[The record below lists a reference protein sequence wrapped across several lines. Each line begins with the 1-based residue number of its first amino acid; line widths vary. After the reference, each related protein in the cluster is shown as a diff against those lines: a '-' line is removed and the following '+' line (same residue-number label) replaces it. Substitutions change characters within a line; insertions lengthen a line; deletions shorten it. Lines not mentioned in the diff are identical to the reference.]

1 MLSLLDRPL
10 TSYYLVVGTTG
21 LLLAIGLVMVL
32 STSSASQLDAGGS
45 PYSVFAKQLLGA
57 VAGLAMMWVLARTP
71 PRLLRAVAYP
81 LLLATMAGLVLVLAF
96 GTSVYGAER
105 WIEVAGIQVQPS
117 EFAKLALLLWG
128 ADLLARKEKLRQ
140 LNDWR
145 MLLIPLLPGAAVL
158 AMLVML
164 GDDLGTTFLLLVIL
178 LALLWVIGT
187 PGRLFAGI
195 LGLILFALL
204 VLIVVQPYRI
214 ERLTG
219 YISQAGGPTGP
230 NQQGIQGK
238 WAIGSGGLFGVGLG
252 ASKEKWG
259 WVPNATNDFIFAIL
273 GEELGLIGT
282 VCVVLLY
289 GGFAFAGLRIAR
301 RMTDPFMRLAAAGV
315 TAWILVQALV
325 NVSAVVG
332 LLPITGVPLPLIS
345 AGLSSLLATMA
356 AVGILLCFARREPGA
371 DEALAMAGP
380 RGLGPRLL
388 AAFWRGPG
396 TGRRPGSAAETT
408 PAGRPSPSAED
419 RAAAGPRPPVPAAP
433 ARRGRGAR
441 SRGRQPTPPAAPAG
455 SADRAS
461 GRRRRPRPSSA
472 QPRQPVR
479 SRLIDPGSPADPA
492 DPAGQAGRSR
502 RSRRPDADGAP
513 GSRQAAAGRGPV
525 PRGSAPR
532 QSGPGQSGLRQSGPR
547 ESGARQSGPRE
558 SGPRGSGPRRSGPR
572 RPQ

>member
-1 MLSLLDRPL
+1 VSAAALRPRAAAALSPLDRPL
-10 TSYYLVVGTTG
+10 TSYYLIVGTTG

-45 PYSVFAKQLLGA
+45 PYSVFAKQMLGA
-57 VAGLAMMWVLARTP
+57 VIGLAMMWVIARTP

-96 GTSVYGAER
+96 GTSVGGAER
-105 WIEVAGIQVQPS
+105 WIEVAGIQIQPS

-128 ADLLARKEKLRQ
+128 ADLLARKEKLGQ
-140 LNDWR
+140 LNNWR
-145 MLLIPLLPGAAVL
+145 TLLIPLLPGAAVL

-204 VLIVVQPYRI
+204 VLIVVQPYRF
-214 ERLTG
+214 ERLMG
-219 YISQAGGPTGP
+219 YFGQAGSPTGR

-252 ASKEKWG
+252 DSKEKWG

-282 VCVVLLY
+282 GCVVLLY

-301 RMTDPFMRLAAAGV
+301 RMTDPFMRLAAAGA

-325 NVSAVVG
+325 NICAVVG

-356 AVGILLCFARREPGA
+356 AIGILLSFARREPGA
-371 DEALAMAGP
+371 AEALARAGHRWP
-380 RGLGPRLL
+380 AAGLLT
-388 AAFWRGPG
+388 AFWPGARFGRGTVSTAASGPAAGAAPRQRGP
-396 TGRRPGSAAETT
+396 RPGSAQ
-408 PAGRPSPSAED
+408 PRRP
-419 RAAAGPRPPVPAAP
+419 
-433 ARRGRGAR
+433 AR
-441 SRGRQPTPPAAPAG
+441 SRLT
-455 SADRAS
+455 S
-461 GRRRRPRPSSA
+461 
-472 QPRQPVR
+472 
-479 SRLIDPGSPADPA
+479 PGSRADPV
-492 DPAGQAGRSR
+492 GQGMRPR
-502 RSRRPDADGAP
+502 RSRRANADGVA
-513 GSRQAAAGRGPV
+513 GSSRQAAAVRGPV
-525 PRGSAPR
+525 PQGSASP
-532 QSGPGQSGLRQSGPR
+532 GP
-547 ESGARQSGPRE
+547 GPRE
-558 SGPRGSGPRRSGPR
+558 SGPRGSGSRGSGSRGSGSPGSGPRGPGSRGSGPRRSGPW
-572 RPQ
+572 PPE

>member
-1 MLSLLDRPL
+1 L
-10 TSYYLVVGTTG
+10 TSYYLIIGTTG

-45 PYSVFAKQLLGA
+45 PYSVFAKQLAGA
-57 VAGLAMMWVLARTP
+57 VAGLAVMLVLARTP

-81 LLLATMAGLVLVLAF
+81 LLLATIAGLMLVLAF

-105 WIEVAGIQVQPS
+105 WIAVGGIQVQPS

-128 ADLLARKEKLRQ
+128 ADLLARKEKLGQ

-145 MLLIPLLPGAAVL
+145 TLLIPLLPGAAAL

-204 VLIVVQPYRI
+204 LLIVVQPYRI

-219 YISQAGGPTGP
+219 YLSQAGGPTGP

-252 ASKEKWG
+252 DSKEKWG

-273 GEELGLIGT
+273 GEELGLVGT

-301 RMTDPFMRLAAAGV
+301 RMTDPFMRLAAAGA

-325 NVSAVVG
+325 NICAVVG

-356 AVGILLCFARREPGA
+356 AIGVLLSFARREPGA
-371 DEALAMAGP
+371 REALARGRP
-380 RGLGPRLL
+380 RWRPPLVGALL
-388 AAFWRGPG
+388 RRTAASGQR
-396 TGRRPGSAAETT
+396 RRP
-408 PAGRPSPSAED
+408 
-419 RAAAGPRPPVPAAP
+419 
-433 ARRGRGAR
+433 AR
-441 SRGRQPTPPAAPAG
+441 SRLAA
-455 SADRAS
+455 
-461 GRRRRPRPSSA
+461 
-472 QPRQPVR
+472 
-479 SRLIDPGSPADPA
+479 PGSPAPRARA
-492 DPAGQAGRSR
+492 DR
-502 RSRRPDADGAP
+502 RG
-513 GSRQAAAGRGPV
+513 GAAGGRP
-525 PRGSAPR
+525 
-532 QSGPGQSGLRQSGPR
+532 
-547 ESGARQSGPRE
+547 ARP
-558 SGPRGSGPRRSGPR
+558 PRRE
-572 RPQ
+572 

>member
-1 MLSLLDRPL
+1 MSAAGIGQRARGALSPLDRPL
-10 TSYYLVVGTTG
+10 TSYYLLIGTTG

-45 PYSVFAKQLLGA
+45 PYYVFLHQLAGA
-57 VAGLAMMWVLARTP
+57 IAGLAVMWVLSRTP

-81 LLLATMAGLVLVLAF
+81 MLLATMAALVLVLAF

-105 WIEVAGIQVQPS
+105 WIQVAGVQVQPS

-128 ADLLARKEKLRQ
+128 ADLLARKDKLGQ

-145 MLLIPLLPGAAVL
+145 QLLIPLLPGAALL

-187 PGRLFAGI
+187 PGRLFICI
-195 LGLILFALL
+195 LGLIVFALL

-219 YISQAGGPTGP
+219 YLNQAGSPVGP

-252 ASKEKWG
+252 DSKEKWG

-289 GGFAFAGLRIAR
+289 GGLAFAGLRVAR
-301 RMTDPFMRLAAAGV
+301 RMTDTFMRLAAAAA
-315 TAWILVQALV
+315 TAWIIVQALV
-325 NVSAVVG
+325 NICAVVG

-356 AVGILLCFARREPGA
+356 AIGMLLCFARREPGA
-371 DEALAMAGP
+371 RQALAMASRRWPG
-380 RGLGPRLL
+380 
-388 AAFWRGPG
+388 AAFAAFLRRAELGKDQG
-396 TGRRPGSAAETT
+396 TVAGKRPAMGEQRPGAGQG
-408 PAGRPSPSAED
+408 PARSPSGSRYARQGTRSKLADPRSSAYAARPVD
-419 RAAAGPRPPVPAAP
+419 RG
-433 ARRGRGAR
+433 GRGA
-441 SRGRQPTPPAAPAG
+441 G
-455 SADRAS
+455 
-461 GRRRRPRPSSA
+461 PS
-472 QPRQPVR
+472 
-479 SRLIDPGSPADPA
+479 D
-492 DPAGQAGRSR
+492 
-502 RSRRPDADGAP
+502 
-513 GSRQAAAGRGPV
+513 RGPRN
-525 PRGSAPR
+525 P
-532 QSGPGQSGLRQSGPR
+532 
-547 ESGARQSGPRE
+547 
-558 SGPRGSGPRRSGPR
+558 GPR
-572 RPQ
+572 RPPPR

>member
-1 MLSLLDRPL
+1 MSAAARVPRESQGVRRARRIPPAGPHDRLQEPARWARGVLAPLDRPL
-10 TSYYLVVGTTG
+10 TSYYLIIGTTG

-45 PYSVFAKQLLGA
+45 PYSVVAKQVVGA
-57 VAGLAMMWVLARTP
+57 VVGLAAMWLLARTP

-81 LLLATMAGLVLVLAF
+81 LLLATIAGLMLVLAF

-105 WIEVAGIQVQPS
+105 WIAVAGIQVQPS

-128 ADLLARKEKLRQ
+128 ADLLARKEKLAQ

-145 MLLIPLLPGAAVL
+145 TLLVPLLPGAAVL

-187 PGRLFAGI
+187 PGRLFAGV

-219 YISQAGGPTGP
+219 YLSHGGGPTGP

-238 WAIGSGGLFGVGLG
+238 WAIGSGGLLGVGLG
-252 ASKEKWG
+252 DSKEKWG

-282 VCVVLLY
+282 VCVVVLY
-289 GGFAFAGLRIAR
+289 GGFAYAGLRIAR
-301 RMTDPFMRLAAAGV
+301 RMTDPFMRLAATGA

-325 NVSAVVG
+325 NICAVVG

-356 AVGILLCFARREPGA
+356 AIGILLSFARREPGA
-371 DEALAMAGP
+371 REALAVARRRHRVVGAILRRREPASGQPAGLQAPRREGQGPPRRRTSGERAASRSSASGQVRQPAPSRLAAGGQPRPARAARP
-380 RGLGPRLL
+380 RGAG
-388 AAFWRGPG
+388 
-396 TGRRPGSAAETT
+396 GRH
-408 PAGRPSPSAED
+408 
-419 RAAAGPRPPVPAAP
+419 
-433 ARRGRGAR
+433 
-441 SRGRQPTPPAAPAG
+441 
-455 SADRAS
+455 
-461 GRRRRPRPSSA
+461 
-472 QPRQPVR
+472 
-479 SRLIDPGSPADPA
+479 
-492 DPAGQAGRSR
+492 
-502 RSRRPDADGAP
+502 GAP
-513 GSRQAAAGRGPV
+513 
-525 PRGSAPR
+525 
-532 QSGPGQSGLRQSGPR
+532 
-547 ESGARQSGPRE
+547 
-558 SGPRGSGPRRSGPR
+558 PR
-572 RPQ
+572 RPE

>member
-1 MLSLLDRPL
+1 
-10 TSYYLVVGTTG
+10 
-21 LLLAIGLVMVL
+21 
-32 STSSASQLDAGGS
+32 
-45 PYSVFAKQLLGA
+45 
-57 VAGLAMMWVLARTP
+57 MWLLARTP
-71 PRLLRAVAYP
+71 PRLLRAIAYP
-81 LLLATMAGLVLVLAF
+81 LLLATIAGLMLVLAF

-105 WIEVAGIQVQPS
+105 WIAVAGIQVQPS

-128 ADLLARKEKLRQ
+128 ADLLARKEKLGQ

-145 MLLIPLLPGAAVL
+145 TLLVPLLPGAAVL

-219 YISQAGGPTGP
+219 YLSQGGGPTGP

-252 ASKEKWG
+252 DSKEKWG

-273 GEELGLIGT
+273 GEELGLVGT

-301 RMTDPFMRLAAAGV
+301 RMTDPFMRLAAAGA

-325 NVSAVVG
+325 NICAVVG

-345 AGLSSLLATMA
+345 AGLSSLLAPMA
-356 AVGILLCFARREPGA
+356 AIGILLSFARREPGA
-371 DEALAMAGP
+371 REALAMA
-380 RGLGPRLL
+380 
-388 AAFWRGPG
+388 
-396 TGRRPGSAAETT
+396 RRRHPLVGAIL
-408 PAGRPSPSAED
+408 
-419 RAAAGPRPPVPAAP
+419 
-433 ARRGRGAR
+433 RRKESTSG
-441 SRGRQPTPPAAPAG
+441 QPIG
-455 SADRAS
+455 QKVLHRE
-461 GRRRRPRPSSA
+461 GMRRRRRPFSEGTASRPPASGQA
-472 QPRQPVR
+472 RQPSR
-479 SRLIDPGSPADPA
+479 SRLAAG
-492 DPAGQAGRSR
+492 GQARPARAARPGGAD
-502 RSRRPDADGAP
+502 RRPGAP
-513 GSRQAAAGRGPV
+513 
-525 PRGSAPR
+525 
-532 QSGPGQSGLRQSGPR
+532 
-547 ESGARQSGPRE
+547 
-558 SGPRGSGPRRSGPR
+558 PRR
-572 RPQ
+572 QE

>member
-1 MLSLLDRPL
+1 VSAAAPVPRGGQGVRPQKQAPPAGPDGRLREPARWARGLLWPLDRPL
-10 TSYYLVVGTTG
+10 TSYYLIIGTTG

-45 PYSVFAKQLLGA
+45 PYSVFAKQVVGA
-57 VAGLAMMWVLARTP
+57 IVGLAAIWLLARTP

-81 LLLATMAGLVLVLAF
+81 LLLATIAGLMLVLAF

-105 WIEVAGIQVQPS
+105 WIAVAGIQVQPS

-128 ADLLARKEKLRQ
+128 ADLLARKEQLGQ
-140 LNDWR
+140 LNEWR
-145 MLLIPLLPGAAVL
+145 TLLVPLLPGAAVL

-187 PGRLFAGI
+187 PGRLFAAI
-195 LGLILFALL
+195 LGLIVFALL

-219 YISQAGGPTGP
+219 YLSQAGGPTGP

-238 WAIGSGGLFGVGLG
+238 WAIGSGGLLGVGLG
-252 ASKEKWG
+252 DSKEKWG

-273 GEELGLIGT
+273 GEELGLVGT

-301 RMTDPFMRLAAAGV
+301 RMTDPFMRLAAAGA

-325 NVSAVVG
+325 NMCAVVG

-356 AVGILLCFARREPGA
+356 AVGILLSFARREPGA
-371 DEALAMAGP
+371 REALAMAKRRHRFAGAMLRRREPTAGQPAGQKVRRRDALRPP
-380 RGLGPRLL
+380 RRPFGEGTASRPSASGQVRQPARSRL
-388 AAFWRGPG
+388 AAGG
-396 TGRRPGSAAETT
+396 Q
-408 PAGRPSPSAED
+408 
-419 RAAAGPRPPVPAAP
+419 
-433 ARRGRGAR
+433 ARRGR
-441 SRGRQPTPPAAPAG
+441 AAW
-455 SADRAS
+455 
-461 GRRRRPRPSSA
+461 
-472 QPRQPVR
+472 
-479 SRLIDPGSPADPA
+479 PG
-492 DPAGQAGRSR
+492 G
-502 RSRRPDADGAP
+502 ADGRPGAP
-513 GSRQAAAGRGPV
+513 
-525 PRGSAPR
+525 
-532 QSGPGQSGLRQSGPR
+532 
-547 ESGARQSGPRE
+547 
-558 SGPRGSGPRRSGPR
+558 PRR
-572 RPQ
+572 QE